1 MRLLAICL
9 LLTSGLMLSA
19 APLQNTSWQTP
30 AEDADE
36 SKQQELDE
44 NLQPVSPKNAQ
55 PAESGPTVV
64 TEMNDNIS
72 YPSKE
77 PDRKNNTASG
87 SSSGR
92 NASSRESRQP
102 AAASLPKID
111 RRVYQY
117 NLLDGNPNLRYRR
130 TDRGYEIVDENNR
143 VIRSVV
149 VRQSD
154 KTDKTTQKKTSKA
167 KIKHGKIDYCHDQVL
182 TRDQSCT
189 VKKSCSGSSCTVKK
203 SCSGSS
209 CNK

>member
-1 MRLLAICL
+1 MRSLSICL
-9 LLTSGLMLSA
+9 LLTSTLMLSA
-19 APLQNTSWQTP
+19 APLEETAWQTP
-30 AEDADE
+30 AEAPDD

-55 PAESGPTVV
+55 PAESCPTVV
-64 TEMNDNIS
+64 TETNENVS

-77 PDRKNNTASG
+77 PERKKST

-92 NASSRESRQP
+92 TASSRESRQSSEP
-102 AAASLPKID
+102 ALPKID
-111 RRVYQY
+111 RRVYHY

-130 TDRGYEIVDENNR
+130 TDRGYEIVDENNNVVR
-143 VIRSVV
+143 TVV

-182 TRDQSCT
+182 TRDNKSCT
-189 VKKSCSGSSCTVKK
+189 AKS

>member
-1 MRLLAICL
+1 MRSLSICL
-9 LLTSGLMLSA
+9 LLTAGLMLSA
-19 APLQNTSWQTP
+19 APLEETAWQTP
-30 AEDADE
+30 AEAPDD

-44 NLQPVSPKNAQ
+44 NLQPVSPKNNQ
-55 PAESGPTVV
+55 PAVV
-64 TEMNDNIS
+64 TETNENVS

-77 PDRKNNTASG
+77 PDRKKST

-92 NASSRESRQP
+92 TASSRESRQP
-102 AAASLPKID
+102 AAVSLPKID
-111 RRVYQY
+111 RRVYHY

-130 TDRGYEIVDENNR
+130 TDRGYEIVDENNNVVR
-143 VIRSVV
+143 TVV
-149 VRQSD
+149 VRQSE
-154 KTDKTTQKKTSKA
+154 KTDKTSQKKTSKA

-189 VKKSCSGSSCTVKK
+189 AKK

>member
-1 MRLLAICL
+1 MRSLSICL
-9 LLTSGLMLSA
+9 LLTAGLMLSA
-19 APLQNTSWQTP
+19 APQQNTSWQTP
-30 AEDADE
+30 VEDADE

-55 PAESGPTVV
+55 TAESRPTVV
-64 TEMNDNIS
+64 TEMNDNVS

-77 PDRKNNTASG
+77 PDRKKSTSSG

-92 NASSRESRQP
+92 TVSSRESRQP
-102 AAASLPKID
+102 SAPTSLPKID
-111 RRVYQY
+111 RRVYHY

-154 KTDKTTQKKTSKA
+154 KTDNTSHKKTSKA

-189 VKKSCSGSSCTVKK
+189 AKKSCSGSSCKK
-203 SCSGSS
+203 
-209 CNK
+209 